1 MTSSEVIPKW
11 LLKMALMLKAPQ
23 QCFSSKAVTTLV
35 TSLMG
40 QKRHGSGSSGFCV
53 TFPPY
58 GSSPFTFL
66 RS

>member
-11 LLKMALMLKAPQ
+11 LLKMALMLCLAPPML
-23 QCFSSKAVTTLV
+23 FLTTLV